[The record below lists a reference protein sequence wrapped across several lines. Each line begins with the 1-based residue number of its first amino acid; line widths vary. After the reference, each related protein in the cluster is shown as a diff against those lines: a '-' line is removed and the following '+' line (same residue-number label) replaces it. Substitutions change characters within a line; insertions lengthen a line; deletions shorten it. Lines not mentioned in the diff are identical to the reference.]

1 VEEADVMAHVPHFET
16 LFVLEL
22 YFDPKNSLD
31 FDFVEIEIDFESL
44 ALDIDVLQ

>member
-1 VEEADVMAHVPHFET
+1 VEEEDVMAHFET